1 MLKYVDVMET
11 FAEVPDE
18 ITLAINLSNCPHRCK
33 GCHSEY
39 LQKDIGEELTT
50 QKLQE
55 LIEKHKGISCVAFLG
70 GDNDPKSLL
79 KLAKFIKSKFNLKTC
94 WYSGSDYLI
103 ADDLKL
109 ITSLDYVKF
118 GSYQEERGPL
128 TNPNTNQTFWKKEDN
143 RWDDITYKF
152 WK

>member
-1 MLKYVDVMET
+1 MET

-18 ITLAINLSNCPHRCK
+18 ITLAINLSNCPYRCK

-39 LQKDIGEELTT
+39 LQKDIGEELTI

-70 GDNDPKSLL
+70 GDNDPKSLF
-79 KLAKFIKSKFNLKTC
+79 KLTEFIKSKLNLKTC

-103 ADDLKL
+103 TDLSTK
-109 ITSLDYVKF
+109 SLDYVKF
-118 GSYQEERGPL
+118 GSYREERGPL

-143 RWDDITYKF
+143 KWNDITYKF

>member
-1 MLKYVDVMET
+1 MET

-39 LQKDIGEELTT
+39 LQKDIGEELTI

-70 GDNDPKSLL
+70 GDNDLISLF
-79 KLAKFIKSKFNLKTC
+79 KLTEFIKSKFNLKTC
-94 WYSGSDYLI
+94 WYSGTDYLI
-103 ADDLKL
+103 TDLSTK
-109 ITSLDYVKF
+109 SLDYVKF

-143 RWDDITYKF
+143 NWNNITYKF

>member
-50 QKLQE
+50 QKFLCS
-55 LIEKHKGISCVAFLG
+55 IS
-70 GDNDPKSLL
+70 
-79 KLAKFIKSKFNLKTC
+79 
-94 WYSGSDYLI
+94 W
-103 ADDLKL
+103 
-109 ITSLDYVKF
+109 
-118 GSYQEERGPL
+118 R
-128 TNPNTNQTFWKKEDN
+128 
-143 RWDDITYKF
+143 R
-152 WK
+152 